1 MGETLGD
8 LVKNFDNTLD
18 QHEAVMIKKV
28 AGIDVKQ
35 LILIKKIDLNQSEEE
50 LSKIID
56 YDEQLLE
63 TKQILNRDEI
73 AEKSNAYFPEM
84 SPKYVIP
91 ITSPSKFEK
100 MNDF

>member
-35 LILIKKIDLNQSEEE
+35 LILIKK
-50 LSKIID
+50 
-56 YDEQLLE
+56 
-63 TKQILNRDEI
+63 
-73 AEKSNAYFPEM
+73 M
-84 SPKYVIP
+84 SPIIHYRAA
-91 ITSPSKFEK
+91 
-100 MNDF
+100 